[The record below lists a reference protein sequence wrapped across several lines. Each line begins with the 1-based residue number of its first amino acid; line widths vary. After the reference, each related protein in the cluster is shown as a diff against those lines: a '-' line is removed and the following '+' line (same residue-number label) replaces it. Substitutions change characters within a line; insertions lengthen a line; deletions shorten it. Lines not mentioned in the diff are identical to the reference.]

1 MRSPVWLPLAAL
13 LVAIPRPGAAQD
25 TMALF
30 RQGRALVERG
40 DWAGA
45 CPLFE
50 ESHRLQPDAIGILLN
65 LADCQ
70 AHTGKPA
77 SAWSNYVEAEARSKS
92 KGDQERTQYAHAQA
106 AALEPRLSR
115 LRVNAAA
122 TPGLRV
128 TRDDHEMGSGILG
141 TSFPVDPGEHRIA
154 ATAPGYK
161 PWSTTVRVQGDR
173 ASVSVDVPPLEKADG
188 TVWGSQRIAGVAVG
202 GAGILGIAAGSI
214 LGALTLKKISDSK
227 TQGNCNGTLT
237 VCNQAG
243 LDMQADA
250 KNLAHGSTAAFAV
263 GGAAVVAGI
272 VLVATGGRAGQPKG
286 TGLLT
291 VGPVAGSEMS
301 GLLLRGRW

>member
-1 MRSPVWLPLAAL
+1 
-13 LVAIPRPGAAQD
+13 
-25 TMALF
+25 MALF

-106 AALEPRLSR
+106 TALEPRLSR
-115 LRVNAAA
+115 LRVNAAP

-141 TSFPVDPGEHRIA
+141 TAFPVDPGEHRIA
-154 ATAPGYK
+154 ATAPGFK
-161 PWSTTVRVQGDR
+161 PWSTVVKVQGDG
-173 ASVSVDVPPLEKADG
+173 ASVSVDVPLLEKGDG
-188 TVWGSQRIAGVAVG
+188 TAWGSQRIAGVAVG
-202 GAGILGIAAGSI
+202 GAGVLGIAAGSI
-214 LGALTLKKISDSK
+214 LGALTLKKVSDSK
-227 TQGNCNGTLT
+227 SQGNCNATLS
-237 VCNQAG
+237 VCNQTG

-250 KNLAHGSTAAFAV
+250 KTMAHGSTAAFVV

-272 VLVATGGRAGQPKG
+272 VLIATGGRAGPLKE
-286 TGLLT
+286 TGRWT
-291 VGPVAGSEMS
+291 VGPMASPEMS
-301 GLLLRGRW
+301 GLLLRRRW